1 MVPCQPQGRIPE
13 IRIPHTV
20 EQAFY
25 TMAVHFCAVTVA
37 VFEIG
42 PLKCFIDSHWQMLSF
57 MLTLTHIFEILLSV
71 FYEFIYILLILYKS
85 PGRL

>member
-25 TMAVHFCAVTVA
+25 MMAAHFCAVTVA

-42 PLKCFIDSHWQMLSF
+42 PLKCFIDSHWQMLPF
-57 MLTLTHIFEILLSV
+57 MLTLTHIFEISLSV
-71 FYEFIYILLILYKS
+71 FYVFIYIFLILYKS